1 MKLLFVHRSFPG
13 QFVHLLQALAA
24 DHGNQ
29 VVFITRPSNWELAG
43 VTKVTYALT
52 PASHR
57 THADAREFDAAMRTA
72 VAVAEVAAGLR
83 AAGFQ
88 PDVIIGHEGWG
99 ETLNL
104 GDVWPGVPQI
114 GYREYFYH
122 GVGADV
128 GFDPEFPVHPTQ
140 LSGVRAKNATGV
152 LALLQ
157 GHRGVSPTHWQRS
170 LYPDWA
176 QPAIHVIP
184 DGVDLAICC
193 PDPASRTAPVRL
205 GATLVGPDEHLVTFA
220 ARDLEPYRGF
230 HTFMRAL
237 PGIMARPDVRVI
249 CLGGDG
255 VSYGLKPMTGT
266 WRGRLLAELA
276 GRVDLRRL
284 HFPGRTGYLD
294 YIRVLQRSDI
304 HCYLSYPFIASW
316 SLREAMACG
325 CTILAAETAATR
337 EFVTHDDTGVLVPPL
352 DPAAVA
358 QQTCA
363 LLDDGGRRAARGRAA
378 RAFAETHLPM
388 ARHLEG
394 WFELIR
400 NVVAEK
406 APCGNQG

>member
-1 MKLLFVHRSFPG
+1 MKLLFLHRSFPG

-24 DHGNQ
+24 QGGHEI
-29 VVFITRPSNWELAG
+29 VFITRPCEWELAG
-43 VTKVTYALT
+43 VTKVTYAVT

-57 THADAREFDAAMRTA
+57 THADARDFDAAMRHA
-72 VAVAEVAAGLR
+72 VAVAEVATGLR
-83 AAGFQ
+83 AAGFR
-88 PDVIIGHEGWG
+88 PDIIIGHEGWG

-104 GDVWPGVPQI
+104 RDVWPGVPQI

-122 GVGADV
+122 GAGADV
-128 GFDPEFPVHPTQ
+128 GFDPEFPVHPSQ

-157 GHRGVSPTHWQRS
+157 GHRGVSPTEWQRS
-170 LYPDWA
+170 LYPSWA
-176 QPAIHVIP
+176 QPTIRVLQ
-184 DGVDLAICC
+184 DGIDLATCR
-193 PDPASRTAPVRL
+193 PDPACHAAPFRL
-205 GATLVGPDEHLVTFA
+205 GAIEVRPDQRLVTFA

-237 PGIMARPDVRVI
+237 PEIMAQADVQVI

-255 VSYGLKPMTGT
+255 VSYGLPPLTGT
-266 WRGRLLAELA
+266 WRGRLLAEIA
-276 GRVDLRRL
+276 GRVDLDRL

-294 YIRVLQRSDI
+294 FVRVLQRSDV

-325 CTILAAETAATR
+325 CTIVAAETGATR
-337 EFVTHDDTGVLVPPL
+337 DFISHEATGVLVAPL

-358 QQTCA
+358 RETCA
-363 LLDDGGRRAARGRAA
+363 LLDDGRRRAALGQAA
-378 RAFAETHLPM
+378 RVFAETHLAM
-388 ARHLEG
+388 ARHLGE

-400 NVVAEK
+400 EVVA
-406 APCGNQG
+406 ATTSGDDH

>member
-1 MKLLFVHRSFPG
+1 MQLLFVHRSFPG
-13 QFVHLLQALAA
+13 QFVHLLEALAA
-24 DHGNQ
+24 HRGHRI
-29 VVFITRPSNWELAG
+29 VFITRPSKWEIAG
-43 VTKVTYALT
+43 VTKVTYAVT

-57 THADAREFDAAMRTA
+57 THSDARAFDAAMRNA

-83 AAGFQ
+83 EAGFQ
-88 PDVIIGHEGWG
+88 PDIIIGHEGWG

-104 GDVWPGVPQI
+104 HDVWPGVPHI

-122 GVGADV
+122 GEGADV
-128 GFDPEFPVHPTQ
+128 GFDPEFAVHPGQ
-140 LSGVRAKNATGV
+140 LGGVRAKNAAGV

-157 GHRGVSPTHWQRS
+157 GQQGVSPTEWQRS
-170 LYPDWA
+170 LYPSWA
-176 QPAIHVIP
+176 QPAIRVIP
-184 DGVDLAICC
+184 DGVDLETCR
-193 PDPASRTAPVRL
+193 PDPASRTAPFRL
-205 GATLVGPDEHLVTFA
+205 GSIDVGPDEHLVTFV

-237 PGIMARPDVRVI
+237 PDIMARSNVQVI

-255 VSYGLKPMTGT
+255 VSYGLQPLTGT
-266 WRGRLLAELA
+266 WRERLLAEVA
-276 GRVDLRRL
+276 GRVDLGRL

-294 YIRVLQRSDI
+294 FVRVLQRSDV

-337 EFVTHDDTGVLVPPL
+337 EFISHDDTGMLVAPL
-352 DPAAVA
+352 TPSAVA

-363 LLDDGGRRAARGRAA
+363 LLDDAGRRAARGQAA
-378 RAFAETHLPM
+378 RVFAETRFAMALHLK
-388 ARHLEG
+388 G

-400 NVVAEK
+400 GVVEK
-406 APCGNQG
+406 TAPCRDH

>member
-24 DHGNQ
+24 EGGHQ
-29 VVFITRPSNWELAG
+29 IVFMTRPNGWEIAG
-43 VTKVTYALT
+43 VTKVTYAVT

-57 THADAREFDAAMRTA
+57 THADARDFDAAMRHA

-88 PDVIIGHEGWG
+88 PDIIIGHEGWG

-104 GDVWPGVPQI
+104 RDIWPGVPQI

-122 GVGADV
+122 GDGADV
-128 GFDPEFPVHPTQ
+128 GFDPEFPVQPSQ
-140 LSGVRAKNATGV
+140 LSGVRAKNATGL

-157 GHRGVSPTHWQRS
+157 GHHGVSPTEWQRS
-170 LYPDWA
+170 LYPSWA
-176 QPAIHVIP
+176 QAAIRVVQ
-184 DGVDLAICC
+184 DGVDLATCR
-193 PDPASRTAPVRL
+193 PDPASHATPFRL
-205 GATLVGPDEHLVTFA
+205 GSIEVRPHQRLVTFA

-237 PGIMARPDVRVI
+237 PSIMARADVQVI
-249 CLGGDG
+249 CLGADG
-255 VSYGLKPMTGT
+255 VSYGLPPLTGT
-266 WRGRLLAELA
+266 WRERLLDEIA
-276 GRVDLRRL
+276 GRVDLERL

-294 YIRVLQRSDI
+294 FVRVLQRSDV

-325 CTILAAETAATR
+325 CTIVAAETGATR
-337 EFVTHDDTGVLVPPL
+337 DFISHDGTGLMVAPL

-358 QQTCA
+358 HATLA
-363 LLDDGGRRAARGRAA
+363 LLDDGGRRAAVGRAA
-378 RAFAETHLPM
+378 RAFAETHLAM
-388 ARHLEG
+388 ARHLDG
-394 WFELIR
+394 WLELIR
-400 NVVAEK
+400 NVA
-406 APCGNQG
+406 AGRMSAHDH